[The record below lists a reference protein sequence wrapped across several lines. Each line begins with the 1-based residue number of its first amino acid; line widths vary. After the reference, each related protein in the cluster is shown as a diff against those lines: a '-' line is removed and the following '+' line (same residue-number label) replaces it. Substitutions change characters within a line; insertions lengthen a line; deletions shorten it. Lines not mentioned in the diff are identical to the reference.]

1 MADFKKIEYYNLR
14 AEMLAGKLPNIVGR
28 TEELDRLIRVSGRR
42 INNNC
47 IVVGA
52 AGSGKTTLLRG
63 FAKIATENPLNLDR
77 QYVQFD
83 SEHLHELGENEGQYV
98 RYQEALLT
106 LPRCTVIIDDFGRGV
121 FGNSSLMKLF
131 ARLYMS
137 LLKKSEVQLI
147 ISVQPQEYSWIE
159 REHSQFLQ
167 SFEVITLKS
176 QSKDEYV
183 QIVQAALPRL
193 VQDNPIAVSPIVI
206 KELVAH
212 IERFPKLGQLPRS
225 AIALLDECLS
235 CATGLNKKEL
245 TEDIVQN
252 VVASKTGVPV
262 TKLKH
267 DELSELANLEED
279 LGKRI
284 IGQSGALKKI
294 SAAIQRAAL
303 GMRNPNK
310 PRGSFLVLG
319 PSGVGKTET
328 AKLIAEKMFGHSESF
343 IRFDMSEFAQ
353 EHTVA
358 RLIGAPAGY
367 IGHDEGGALT
377 NSLKNQPHSL
387 ILLDEIEK
395 AHSKV
400 FDIFLQ
406 VLDDG
411 RLTSGQNETVDARH
425 AIIMMTSNIGVADI
439 LEGVEEGVDINSDQF
454 IKTKLMPAL
463 SESFRL
469 EFLNRFDHILAF
481 NPLTL
486 DALMAIAQLEIKKV
500 EARLAKHEV
509 AFEID
514 PQVLREKLMAMSDPR
529 FGARPVKRFIEET
542 CESLLVSSFFKQT
555 PKV

>member
-14 AEMLAGKLPNIVGR
+14 AEANSGKLPELVGR
-28 TEELDRLIRVSGRR
+28 AEELERLTRVAGRR

-47 IVVGA
+47 IIVGA

-63 FAKIATENPLNLDR
+63 FAKAASQNPANQDR

-83 SEHLHELGENEGQYV
+83 SEHIHELGESEGNFV
-98 RYQEALLT
+98 RYQEALAT
-106 LPRCTVIIDDFGRGV
+106 LPRSTVIIDDFGRV
-121 FGNSSLMKLF
+121 ISGNSLLLKSF
-131 ARLYMS
+131 SRLYTS

-147 ISVQPQEYSWIE
+147 LSVQPQEYAWIE
-159 REHSQFLQ
+159 SEHTQFLQ
-167 SFEVITLKS
+167 SFETIILKNQTLA
-176 QSKDEYV
+176 EYT
-183 QIVQAALPRL
+183 QIVSAAVPRL
-193 VQDNPIAVSPIVI
+193 TQDHPVAVPATVI
-206 KELVAH
+206 SELVGLN
-212 IERFPKLGQLPRS
+212 EKFPKLGQLPRS
-225 AIALLDECLS
+225 GIALLDECLS
-235 CATGLNKKEL
+235 AAVVAGKKEL
-245 TEDIVQN
+245 TEDIVER

-262 TKLKH
+262 AKLKH
-267 DELSELANLEED
+267 DELSALANLETD
-279 LGKRI
+279 LAQRI
-284 IGQSGALKKI
+284 IGQDGALKKI

-310 PRGSFLVLG
+310 PRGSFLMLG

-328 AKLIAEKMFGHSESF
+328 AKLIAEKMFGHTESF

-377 NSLKNQPHSL
+377 NALKHQPHSL

-439 LEGVEEGVDINSDQF
+439 LDAVEAGADINDEAF
-454 IKTKLMPAL
+454 IKSKLMPAL
-463 SESFRL
+463 SQSFRL

-481 NPLTL
+481 NPLGL
-486 DALMAIAQLEIKKV
+486 DALMRIAELEIKKV
-500 EARLAKHEV
+500 EARLAKHDV
-509 AFEID
+509 TFQID
-514 PQVLREKLMAMSDPR
+514 PAVLRERLKTMADPR

-542 CESLLVSSFFKQT
+542 CESLLVRSFFNQT